1 MRVIIKAE
9 IITVGTEILLGD
21 ILNTNCRY
29 LSREL
34 AAMGIEMYYQI
45 TVGDNEERLLKTL
58 EESLNRSDIVICTG
72 GLGPTEDDITK
83 EVCAK
88 YFGYE
93 LELHK
98 PSLDAMIERFKHMN
112 RVPTKNNEK
121 QAYFPKEAYILK
133 NDNGTAPGCIMEKEG
148 KMIVVLPGPPREME
162 SMFENYVK
170 PYLSKLTDDVIESE
184 VLRIIGV
191 GESKVENDIL
201 DIIDSQTNPTIA
213 TYAKGYECTLRI
225 TAKAKSVEEAKEL
238 IKPMSDEMKRRFGQ
252 SLYATGETSIE
263 EVVSKMLVENN
274 LKIAVAESCTG
285 GMVSASLINYPGISS
300 VFMEGCVTYS
310 NEAKMK
316 SLGVKKETLDVYGAV
331 SDKCAKEMASG
342 VAARY
347 NTNIGIATTGIAG
360 PDGGTDEKPVGLV
373 YFGIYINGKVI
384 SKKYVFNGDRQG
396 VRERATRTILN
407 DLRLELLN
415 MEK

>member
-1 MRVIIKAE
+1 MKAE
-9 IITVGTEILLGD
+9 IITVGTEILLGY

-148 KMIVVLPGPPREME
+148 KMIVVLPGPPKEME

-191 GESKVENDIL
+191 GESKIENDIL

-238 IKPMSDEMKRRFGQ
+238 IKPISDEMKRRFGQ

-263 EVVSKMLVENN
+263 EVVAKMLVENN

-300 VFMEGCVTYS
+300 VVMEGCVTYS

-331 SDKCAKEMASG
+331 SDNCAKEMASG

-347 NTNIGIATTGIAG
+347 NTNVGIATTGIAG
-360 PDGGTDEKPVGLV
+360 PGGGTDEKPVGLV

-384 SKKYVFNGDRQG
+384 TKKYVFNGDRQG
-396 VRERATRTILN
+396 IRERATRTILN

>member
-1 MRVIIKAE
+1 MKVE

-98 PSLDAMIERFKHMN
+98 PSLDAMIERFKYMN

-148 KMIVVLPGPPREME
+148 KMIVVLPGPPKEME

-263 EVVSKMLVENN
+263 EVVAKMLVENN

-331 SDKCAKEMASG
+331 SDNCAKEMASG

-347 NTNIGIATTGIAG
+347 NTNMGIATTGIAG
-360 PDGGTDEKPVGLV
+360 PGGGTDEKPVGLV

-384 SKKYVFNGDRQG
+384 TKKYVFNGDRQG

>member
-1 MRVIIKAE
+1 MKAE

-21 ILNTNCRY
+21 ILNTNSRY

-148 KMIVVLPGPPREME
+148 KMIVVLPGPPKEME

-263 EVVSKMLVENN
+263 EVVAKMLVENN

-331 SDKCAKEMASG
+331 SPECAKEMASG

-347 NTNIGIATTGIAG
+347 NTNVGIATTGIAG
-360 PDGGTDEKPVGLV
+360 PGGGTDEKPVGLV

-384 SKKYVFNGDRQG
+384 TKKYVFNGDRQG
-396 VRERATRTILN
+396 IRERATRTILN

>member
-1 MRVIIKAE
+1 MKAE

-45 TVGDNEERLLKTL
+45 TVGDNEARLLSTL

-88 YFGYE
+88 YFGYD
-93 LELHK
+93 LVLHK
-98 PSLDAMIERFKHMN
+98 PSLDAMMERFKRMN
-112 RVPTKNNEK
+112 RIPTKNNEK

-133 NDNGTAPGCIMEKEG
+133 NDNGTAPGCIMEKNG
-148 KMIVVLPGPPREME
+148 TMIVVLPGPPREME
-162 SMFENYVK
+162 PMFENYVK
-170 PYLSKLTDDVIESE
+170 PYLSKFTDEVIESE

-201 DIIDSQTNPTIA
+201 DIIDTQTNPTIA

-225 TAKAKSVEEAKEL
+225 TAKAKTVEEARAL

-263 EVVSKMLVENN
+263 EVVANYLVDND

-285 GMVSASLINYPGISS
+285 GLVSASLIHYPGISS

-316 SLGVKKETLDVYGAV
+316 SLGVKQETLDVYGAV
-331 SDKCAKEMASG
+331 SSQCAEEMAAG
-342 VAARY
+342 VAKRY

-384 SKKYVFNGDRQG
+384 SKKYIFNGNRQG
-396 VRERATRTILN
+396 IRVRAANTILN

-415 MEK
+415 TEK

>member
-1 MRVIIKAE
+1 MKAE

-34 AAMGIEMYYQI
+34 AAMGIEIYYQI

-88 YFGYE
+88 YFGYK

-148 KMIVVLPGPPREME
+148 KMIVVLPGPPKEME

-263 EVVSKMLVENN
+263 EVVAKMLVENN

-331 SDKCAKEMASG
+331 SDNCAKEMASG

-347 NTNIGIATTGIAG
+347 NTNVGIATTGIAG
-360 PDGGTDEKPVGLV
+360 PGGGTDEKPVGLV

-384 SKKYVFNGDRQG
+384 TKKYVFNGDRQG

>member
-1 MRVIIKAE
+1 MKAE

-148 KMIVVLPGPPREME
+148 KMIVVLPGPPKEME

-331 SDKCAKEMASG
+331 SDNCAKEMASG

-347 NTNIGIATTGIAG
+347 NTNVGIATTGIAG

>member
-1 MRVIIKAE
+1 MKAE

-34 AAMGIEMYYQI
+34 AAMRIEMYYQI

-72 GLGPTEDDITK
+72 GLGPTEDDMTK

-98 PSLDAMIERFKHMN
+98 PSLDAMLERFKHMN
-112 RVPTKNNEK
+112 RIPTKNNEK

-148 KMIVVLPGPPREME
+148 KMIVVLPGPPKEME
-162 SMFENYVK
+162 PMFENYVK

-252 SLYATGETSIE
+252 SLYAVGETSIE
-263 EVVSKMLVENN
+263 EVVAKMLVENN

-285 GMVSASLINYPGISS
+285 GMVSASLISYPGISS

-316 SLGVKKETLDVYGAV
+316 SLGVKKETLDIYGAV
-331 SDKCAKEMASG
+331 SPECAKEMASG

-347 NTNIGIATTGIAG
+347 NTNVGIATTGIAG
-360 PDGGTDEKPVGLV
+360 PGGGTDEKPVGLV

-384 SKKYVFNGDRQG
+384 TKKYVFNGDRQG

>member
-1 MRVIIKAE
+1 MKAE

-88 YFGYE
+88 YFGYK

-316 SLGVKKETLDVYGAV
+316 SLGVKKETLDIYGAV

>member
-1 MRVIIKAE
+1 MKAE

-58 EESLNRSDIVICTG
+58 KESLNRSDIVICTG

-148 KMIVVLPGPPREME
+148 KMIVVLPGPPKEME

-263 EVVSKMLVENN
+263 EVVAKMLVENN

-331 SDKCAKEMASG
+331 SDKCAKEMACG

-347 NTNIGIATTGIAG
+347 NTNVGIATTGIAG
-360 PDGGTDEKPVGLV
+360 PGGGTDEKPVGLV

-384 SKKYVFNGDRQG
+384 TKKYVFNGDRQG

>member
-1 MRVIIKAE
+1 MKAE

-58 EESLNRSDIVICTG
+58 KESLNRSDIVICTG

-148 KMIVVLPGPPREME
+148 KMIVVLPGPPKEME

-316 SLGVKKETLDVYGAV
+316 SLGVKKETLDIYGAV

-347 NTNIGIATTGIAG
+347 NTNIGIATTGIAE

>member
-1 MRVIIKAE
+1 MKAE

-88 YFGYE
+88 YFGYK

-148 KMIVVLPGPPREME
+148 KMIVVLPGPPKEME

-263 EVVSKMLVENN
+263 EVVAKMLVENN

-285 GMVSASLINYPGISS
+285 GMVSASLINYHGISS

-316 SLGVKKETLDVYGAV
+316 SLGVKKETLDVYGAI
-331 SDKCAKEMASG
+331 SDNCAKEMASG

-347 NTNIGIATTGIAG
+347 NTNVGIATTGIAG
-360 PDGGTDEKPVGLV
+360 PGGGTDEKPVGLV

-384 SKKYVFNGDRQG
+384 TKKYVFNGDRQG

>member
-1 MRVIIKAE
+1 MKAE

-252 SLYATGETSIE
+252 SLYETGETSIE

>member
-1 MRVIIKAE
+1 
-9 IITVGTEILLGD
+9 
-21 ILNTNCRY
+21 
-29 LSREL
+29 
-34 AAMGIEMYYQI
+34 MGIEMYYQI

-98 PSLDAMIERFKHMN
+98 SSLDAMIERFKHMN

-148 KMIVVLPGPPREME
+148 KMIVVLPGPPKEME

-263 EVVSKMLVENN
+263 EVVAKMLVENN

-331 SDKCAKEMASG
+331 SPECAKEMASG

-347 NTNIGIATTGIAG
+347 NTNVGIATTGIAG
-360 PDGGTDEKPVGLV
+360 PGGGTDEKPVGLV

-384 SKKYVFNGDRQG
+384 TKKYVFNGDRQG
-396 VRERATRTILN
+396 IRERATRTILN

>member
-1 MRVIIKAE
+1 MKAE

-88 YFGYE
+88 YFGYK

-148 KMIVVLPGPPREME
+148 KMIVILPGPPKEME

-263 EVVSKMLVENN
+263 EVVAKMLVENN

-347 NTNIGIATTGIAG
+347 NTNVGIATTGIAG
-360 PDGGTDEKPVGLV
+360 PGGGTDEKPVGLV

-384 SKKYVFNGDRQG
+384 TKKYVFNGDRQG

>member
-1 MRVIIKAE
+1 MKAE

-88 YFGYE
+88 YFGYK

-133 NDNGTAPGCIMEKEG
+133 NDNGTAPGCIMEKDG
-148 KMIVVLPGPPREME
+148 KMIVVLPGPPKEME

-263 EVVSKMLVENN
+263 EVVAKMLVENN

-331 SDKCAKEMASG
+331 SDKCAKEMACG

>member
-1 MRVIIKAE
+1 MKAE

-162 SMFENYVK
+162 PMFENYVK

-263 EVVSKMLVENN
+263 EVVAKMLVENN

>member
-1 MRVIIKAE
+1 MKAE

-148 KMIVVLPGPPREME
+148 KMIVVLPGPPKEME

-263 EVVSKMLVENN
+263 EVVAKMLVENN

-331 SDKCAKEMASG
+331 SDNCAKEMASG

-347 NTNIGIATTGIAG
+347 NTNVGIATTGIAG
-360 PDGGTDEKPVGLV
+360 PGGGTDEKPVGLV

-384 SKKYVFNGDRQG
+384 TKKYVFNGDRQG

>member
-1 MRVIIKAE
+1 MKAE

-58 EESLNRSDIVICTG
+58 DESLNRSDIVICTG

-191 GESKVENDIL
+191 GESKVENEIL

-263 EVVSKMLVENN
+263 EVVAKMLVENN

-331 SDKCAKEMASG
+331 SDNCAKEMASG

-347 NTNIGIATTGIAG
+347 NTNVGIATTGIAG
-360 PDGGTDEKPVGLV
+360 PGGGTDEKPVGLV

>member
-1 MRVIIKAE
+1 MKAE

-21 ILNTNCRY
+21 ILNTNSRY

-72 GLGPTEDDITK
+72 GLGPTEDDLTK

-98 PSLDAMIERFKHMN
+98 SSLDAMIERFKHMN

-121 QAYFPKEAYILK
+121 QAYFPKEAYVLK

-148 KMIVVLPGPPREME
+148 KMIVVLPGPPKEME

>member
-1 MRVIIKAE
+1 MKAE

-148 KMIVVLPGPPREME
+148 KMIVVLPGPPKEME

-263 EVVSKMLVENN
+263 EVVAKMLVENN

-331 SDKCAKEMASG
+331 SDNCAKEMASG

-360 PDGGTDEKPVGLV
+360 PGGGTDEKPVGLV

-384 SKKYVFNGDRQG
+384 TKKYVFNGDRQG
-396 VRERATRTILN
+396 IRERATRTILN

>member
-1 MRVIIKAE
+1 MKAE

-58 EESLNRSDIVICTG
+58 DESLNRSDIVICTG

-263 EVVSKMLVENN
+263 EVVAKMLVENN

-316 SLGVKKETLDVYGAV
+316 SLGVKKETLDVYGVV

-347 NTNIGIATTGIAG
+347 NTNVGIATTGIAG
-360 PDGGTDEKPVGLV
+360 PGGGTDEKPVGLV

>member
-1 MRVIIKAE
+1 MKAE

-88 YFGYE
+88 YFGYK

-148 KMIVVLPGPPREME
+148 KMIVVLPGPPKEME

-347 NTNIGIATTGIAG
+347 NTNVGIATTGIAG
-360 PDGGTDEKPVGLV
+360 PGGGTDEKPVGLV

>member
-1 MRVIIKAE
+1 
-9 IITVGTEILLGD
+9 
-21 ILNTNCRY
+21 
-29 LSREL
+29 
-34 AAMGIEMYYQI
+34 MGIEMYYQI

-93 LELHK
+93 LGLHK

-148 KMIVVLPGPPREME
+148 KMIVVLPGPPKEME

-263 EVVSKMLVENN
+263 EVVAKMLVENN

-347 NTNIGIATTGIAG
+347 NTNVGIATTGIAG
-360 PDGGTDEKPVGLV
+360 PGGGTDEKPVGLV

-384 SKKYVFNGDRQG
+384 TKKYVFNGDRQG
-396 VRERATRTILN
+396 IRERATRTILN

>member
-1 MRVIIKAE
+1 MKAE

-93 LELHK
+93 LGLHK

-148 KMIVVLPGPPREME
+148 KMIVVLPGPPKEME

-347 NTNIGIATTGIAG
+347 NTNVGIATTGIAG
-360 PDGGTDEKPVGLV
+360 PGGGTDEKPVGLV

-384 SKKYVFNGDRQG
+384 TKKYVFNGDRQG
-396 VRERATRTILN
+396 IRERATRTILN

>member
-1 MRVIIKAE
+1 MKAE

-88 YFGYE
+88 YFGYK

-98 PSLDAMIERFKHMN
+98 PSLDAVIERFKHMN

-148 KMIVVLPGPPREME
+148 KMIVVLPGPPKEME

-263 EVVSKMLVENN
+263 EVVAKMLVENN

-331 SDKCAKEMASG
+331 SDNCAKEMASG

-347 NTNIGIATTGIAG
+347 NTNVGIATTGIAG
-360 PDGGTDEKPVGLV
+360 PGGGTDEKPVGLV

-384 SKKYVFNGDRQG
+384 TKKYVFNGDRQG
-396 VRERATRTILN
+396 IRERATRTILN